1 MGDVRISIST
11 SFTQCTCHDGDEW
24 PFCLI
29 LFALQRFKINNQKQK
44 PEDFNMHRGTHICG
58 VSEDDALAVV
68 VTDGFGCHGD
78 RDERPMD
85 F

>member
-1 MGDVRISIST
+1 MSHIVC
-11 SFTQCTCHDGDEW
+11 FTEIHNIT
-24 PFCLI
+24 
-29 LFALQRFKINNQKQK
+29 KIRNKK

-85 F
+85 L

>member
-1 MGDVRISIST
+1 
-11 SFTQCTCHDGDEW
+11 
-24 PFCLI
+24 
-29 LFALQRFKINNQKQK
+29 
-44 PEDFNMHRGTHICG
+44 MHRGTHICG

-85 F
+85 L

>member
-1 MGDVRISIST
+1 MVFLSHIVC
-11 SFTQCTCHDGDEW
+11 FTEIQNII
-24 PFCLI
+24 F
-29 LFALQRFKINNQKQK
+29 RNKK
-44 PEDFNMHRGTHICG
+44 PEDFIMHRGTHICC
-58 VSEDDALAVV
+58 VSEDDALAIV

>member
-1 MGDVRISIST
+1 MEMKSRKAR
-11 SFTQCTCHDGDEW
+11 
-24 PFCLI
+24 
-29 LFALQRFKINNQKQK
+29 LFGRDSSSSKNSETTNYNLKDI
-44 PEDFNMHRGTHICG
+44 NMHGGTHICG

-78 RDERPMD
+78 RDERPVD

>member
-1 MGDVRISIST
+1 MDTVSEIDT
-11 SFTQCTCHDGDEW
+11 PQ
-24 PFCLI
+24 
-29 LFALQRFKINNQKQK
+29 FKIWNIELQPNDTSRK
-44 PEDFNMHRGTHICG
+44 RGTHICG

-78 RDERPMD
+78 RDERPVD